1 MFKGLCTAIVTPFI
15 ENRVDY
21 ETFKNLIDFQ
31 INNGAKAIVFFGT
44 TGEASTLSKKEKL
57 TIADFAVKYVNK
69 RVKVIVGSGSNNTL
83 EAVKSSK
90 AYQKLG
96 VDGLLIVTPYY
107 NKCTQQGLIEHY
119 KKIAD
124 SVNIPII
131 LYNVPGRTGVN
142 ILPST
147 VLTLSKHKN
156 IVAIKE
162 ASGNIVQAQEILSV
176 VDKDFKVY
184 SGDDALLLPL
194 LSVGGSGVISVASN
208 IVPREMSSICDY
220 YFYGDTKKAR
230 DLQLKLLP
238 LIQALFIEVNPIPI
252 KKAMEILKMCSSTLR
267 LPLTNKMKEEN
278 LLKLKKSLKDLNL
291 I

>member
-1 MFKGLCTAIVTPFI
+1 MFKGLCTAIVTPFKN
-15 ENRVDY
+15 EKVDY

-44 TGEASTLSKKEKL
+44 TGEASTLTKKEKL

-119 KKIAD
+119 LKIAD